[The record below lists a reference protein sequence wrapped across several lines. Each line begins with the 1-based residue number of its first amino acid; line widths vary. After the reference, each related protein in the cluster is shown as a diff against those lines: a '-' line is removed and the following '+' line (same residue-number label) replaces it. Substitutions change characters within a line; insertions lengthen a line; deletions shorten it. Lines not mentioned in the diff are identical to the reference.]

1 MHSST
6 FLGRGRKKLI
16 KHATCRRRLDKGPVD
31 HKKGNKL
38 WKQQFKKG
46 FVQQA
51 FSRLCVR
58 ESLQHGP
65 ENAAYAQR
73 CDARRVAKGKASTT
87 RKAYQQEHLPMAT
100 IRELCEEEM

>member
-1 MHSST
+1 MSANRSST
-6 FLGRGRKKLI
+6 AL
-16 KHATCRRRLDKGPVD
+16 T
-31 HKKGNKL
+31 
-38 WKQQFKKG
+38 
-46 FVQQA
+46 
-51 FSRLCVR
+51 
-58 ESLQHGP
+58 